1 MRCKY
6 GLKARLLLEDGTLL
20 EGCGFGASGV
30 RTGEVVFTTSMYG
43 YPELLTDPSYKGQIL
58 IMTHPMVGNYG
69 VPPYSVKDPKSNL
82 PLHFESDSIKVE
94 GFVVAWVTE
103 PNHWLMEKSLHE
115 WLAEEGVPGIYGVD
129 TRMLVR
135 KLRSEGVMMGVIA
148 VGEELPSKEELE
160 ETLERSPRY
169 DEQDYIPFVVPN
181 TEVIHGE
188 GRKEVTVLDC
198 GIKYGIIREL
208 VRRGLRVRRVP
219 CTKRVDLSNTDAL
232 LLGNGPGN
240 PSVIESKYKV
250 SKVIEDAIE
259 RKIPIMAICLGHQL
273 LNITLGAR
281 VYKMKYGHRGVN
293 KSALEVGGR
302 CCYIV
307 SENHGFA
314 VDPKS
319 VKGLKIWF
327 INTDDRT
334 LEGVRSE
341 DWRIISTQFH
351 PESSPGPND
360 TKWIF
365 DKFKKVVINGET
377 N

>member
-6 GLKARLLLEDGTLL
+6 GLKAKLLLEDGTTL
-20 EGCGFGASGV
+20 EGCGFGSEGIRV
-30 RTGEVVFTTSMYG
+30 GEVVFTTSMYG

-69 VPPYSVKDPKSNL
+69 VPSYSLRDAKSNL
-82 PLHFESDSIKVE
+82 PLHFESDGIKVE
-94 GFVVAWVTE
+94 GFVISWVTE
-103 PNHWLMEKSLHE
+103 PSHWLMEKSLHE
-115 WLAEEGVPGIYGVD
+115 WLREEGVPGIYAVD
-129 TRMLVR
+129 TRMLVK
-135 KLRSEGVMMGVIA
+135 KLRSEGVKMGIIA
-148 VGEELPSKEELE
+148 TGRELPSDDEL
-160 ETLERSPRY
+160 LRILKNSPRY
-169 DEQDYIPFVVPN
+169 DEQDYVPYVVPSS
-181 TEVIHGE
+181 EVTHGD
-188 GRKEVTVLDC
+188 GKKEVTVLDC

-208 VRRGLRVRRVP
+208 VKRGLKVRRVP
-219 CTKRVDLSNTDAL
+219 CIKKVDLSATDAL

-240 PSVIESKYKV
+240 PDVIESKYKV
-250 SKVIEDAIE
+250 SRVIEDAIE

-273 LNITLGAR
+273 LNIALGAR

-293 KSALEVGGR
+293 KSALEVGGK

-314 VDPKS
+314 VDPRTVS
-319 VKGLKIWF
+319 GLKIWF

-351 PESSPGPND
+351 PESSPGPHD
-360 TKWIF
+360 TMWIF
-365 DKFKKVVINGET
+365 DKFKKVIMSGET